1 MLNLRKKALALA
13 VAAAALGGG
22 MSAVQAQAVVP
33 YVSANNLGQALIY
46 PYYTVRDGWR
56 TFVHVTNTSAKTVA
70 TRVRFRAAR
79 ESEDVLDFVLVLSPF
94 DMWTAVVE
102 ERGGAP
108 GVRPT
113 DNSCT
118 VPIIGSGNFVPFRV
132 TDLNAPQ
139 EVNKLREGYVEIFQ
153 MGVAINEE
161 QPVAI
166 AATHGTDGRPANC
179 GAVVTAFSTVANVDT
194 TRGQFGDLENVLAG
208 KFDLINV
215 PRAAS
220 GAARAVAIADFNA
233 EEAGSLIFG
242 QFAPQWYYPD
252 LATADETAGGGS
264 LADRT
269 TKLEAVHAALNA
281 EAISNEW
288 VLNPGLG
295 ELSSW
300 VVTFPTKHFGFLAPT
315 SVPGAAGLLPSQVGV
330 YIDLWNRE
338 EKTTTTEVDFSPGGV
353 APNTLDHEVNVIN
366 FVGGGQTSAG
376 LLNSVV
382 SREINVDVL
391 ASPFLGGWARLSR
404 SDSTSASPAYL
415 PGIGFNLTTRASPG
429 DAVLYPHNYEG
440 RPQVPG
446 VVPAPAP

>member
-1 MLNLRKKALALA
+1 
-13 VAAAALGGG
+13 
-22 MSAVQAQAVVP
+22 VQAQAVVP
-33 YVSANNLGQALIY
+33 YVSANNLGQALIC

-56 TFVHVTNTSAKTVA
+56 TFVHVTNTSANTVA

-153 MGVAINEE
+153 MGVALDED

-166 AATHGTDGRPANC
+166 AATHGTDGQPANC
-179 GAVVTAFSTVANVDT
+179 AAVVTAFSTPANVVT
-194 TRGQFGDLENVLAG
+194 TRAQFGPLENVLAG

-220 GAARAVAIADFNA
+220 GAARAVAIADFSPVDT
-233 EEAGSLIFG
+233 SLIFG
-242 QFAPQWYYPD
+242 QFQPQWYYPD
-252 LATADETAGGGS
+252 LATAAEADGGGAA
-264 LADRT
+264 ADRQT
-269 TKLEAVHAALNA
+269 QLEAVHDALNA

-315 SVPGAAGLLPSQVGV
+315 RVPAETAGLLPEEVGV
-330 YIDLWNRE
+330 FIDLWNRE
-338 EKTTTTEVDFSPGGV
+338 EKTTTAEVDFSPGGV
-353 APNTLDHEVNVIN
+353 APNTLDYEVNVIN

-382 SREINVDVL
+382 SKEINVDVL

-404 SDSTSASPAYL
+404 SDSTSTSLTYL
-415 PGIGFNLTTRASPG
+415 PAIGFNLTSRASPG
-429 DAVLYPHNYEG
+429 DAVLYSHNYEG

-446 VVPAPAP
+446 VVPPPAP